1 MSVQRIRI
9 LGVPVDVCQKTELEE
24 KILELMEKDGPSQII
39 FLNIW
44 DLLKA
49 RGKNEF
55 GECVRNADLV
65 LPVSKSILKGA
76 KFLKKTVPVRYN
88 PFDATISILGLLEN
102 RYKSF
107 YMFGGRKKA
116 LVEAEKNVKKTF
128 KTLRVVGRYV
138 GYYKAGAEDG
148 IIEAIR
154 KSSPSLVLLSE
165 GVKNRELWPYQNRE
179 KFTTSIFMYYRD
191 AVGIFGRRI
200 KRVNPSTFEKGHEIY
215 GEVLRNPLKLFLLF
229 PYSWYIICLVWH
241 RLFKRED

>member
-1 MSVQRIRI
+1 MSVQRIHI
-9 LGVPVDVCQKTELEE
+9 LGVPVDVCQRTELEGV
-24 KILELMEKDGPSQII
+24 ILELMEKKGPSQIV
-39 FLNIW
+39 FLSIW
-44 DLLKA
+44 DLMKA

-55 GECVRNADLV
+55 SECVKNADLV
-65 LPVSKSILKGA
+65 LPVSKSILNGA
-76 KFLKKTVPVRYN
+76 RFLKKTVPVRYN

-107 YMFGGRKKA
+107 YLFGGRKKA

-138 GYYKAGAEDG
+138 GYYKAAAEEG

-165 GVKNRELWPYQNRE
+165 GVKNRELWPYNNRD

-200 KRVNPSTFEKGHEIY
+200 KRVDPKTFEKGNEIW
-215 GEVLRNPLKLFLLF
+215 GEVVKNPLKLFLIF
-229 PYSWYIICLVWH
+229 PYSCYIILLIWN
-241 RLFKRED
+241 RLFKKED

>member
-1 MSVQRIRI
+1 MAVQRIEI
-9 LGVPVDVCQKTELEE
+9 LGVPVDVCQKSELEE
-24 KILELMEKDGPSQII
+24 KILELSEKKGSSQII
-39 FLNIW
+39 FLSIW

-49 RGKNEF
+49 RGKNEYA
-55 GECVRNADLV
+55 ECVKNADLI

-76 KFLKKTVPVRYN
+76 RFLKKTVPVRYN
-88 PFDATISILGLLEN
+88 PFDATISILGFLES

-116 LVEAEKNVKKTF
+116 LVEAEKNIKKTF

-138 GYYKAGAEDG
+138 GYYKNQAEEG

-165 GVKNRELWPYQNRE
+165 GVKTKEIWPYHNRN
-179 KFTTSIFMYYRD
+179 KFSTSIFMYYRD

-200 KRVNPSTFEKGHEIY
+200 KRVQSKTFEKGHEIY
-215 GEVLRNPLKLFLLF
+215 GELLRNPFKLFLLF
-229 PYSWYIICLVWH
+229 PYSWYIILLIWN
-241 RLFKRED
+241 RLFKKED